1 MSIKEEYPDLLTL
14 DGFDEAILGVVE
26 RINLQVFCYDRNKI
40 INILMRDMNLEDAME
55 YYEYNIL
62 GAYMG
67 ESTPVYLD
75 YMPLQETKCMEQ
87 SDHEDC

>member
-26 RINLQVFCYDRNKI
+26 RLGLQAICYDRNKI
-40 INILMRDMNLEDAME
+40 ISILMRDMNEEEAVE
-55 YYEYNIL
+55 YFEYNIL

-75 YMPLQETKCMEQ
+75 VMEL
-87 SDHEDC
+87 

>member
-1 MSIKEEYPDLLTL
+1 MTLREEYPDLLTL

-26 RINLQVFCYDRNKI
+26 RIDLQVFCYDRNKI
-40 INILMRDMNLEDAME
+40 LNILMRDMNLDEAME
-55 YYEYNIL
+55 YYEFNIL

-75 YMPLQETKCMEQ
+75 FMPL
-87 SDHEDC
+87 